1 MIPIAKNINGESL
14 PILTPDTTKMF
25 YIDGSVANAKCAP
38 LNSGIYRI
46 AVRESTSDL
55 GVMVKITLNGDSATT
70 TSGMWMAQGSVEY
83 FVLQEGSIIDVIDG
97 KLNVTPFV

>member
-1 MIPIAKNINGESL
+1 MIPIARNIAGESL
-14 PILTPDTTKMF
+14 PILTPDTTKMIV
-25 YIDGSVANAKCAP
+25 IDGSIAHAQCSP

-46 AVRESTSDL
+46 VVRESTSDL
-55 GVMVKITLNGDSATT
+55 GAMVKITLNGDSATT

-83 FVLQEGSIIDVIDG
+83 FVLQEGSIIDVIDA